1 MDLPDKFNDF
11 LNFIFTEK
19 IETIRSHLYST
30 PRRADSVIFSGI
42 PLEAFYA
49 VSSEHIKQIIFKIPK
64 KSCDF
69 DPIPS
74 SLFLDCLD
82 KLIPVITDIINTSL
96 ISGVV
101 PQCFKHALVKP
112 LLKKSNLDPELLQ
125 N

>member
-1 MDLPDKFNDF
+1 MHP
-11 LNFIFTEK
+11 
-19 IETIRSHLYST
+19 H
-30 PRRADSVIFSGI
+30 ADSVIFSGI

-64 KSCDF
+64 KSCDL

-82 KLIPVITDIINTSL
+82 KLIPVVTDIINTSL
-96 ISGVV
+96 TSGVV